1 MSYIKLLQ
9 EDRRLTVL
17 RLLAQSPGHGANH
30 YVLQAGLDQMGH
42 KVSRDLLKSEL
53 AWLAEQGLVAIED
66 LGGPVV
72 ASLSGRGEDVASG
85 RAVVP
90 GVKKPVPG
98 E

>member
-1 MSYIKLLQ
+1 MSYTKLLQ
-9 EDRRLTVL
+9 EDRRLTLL
-17 RLLAQSPGHGANH
+17 RLLAASPGHEANH

-42 KVSRDLLKSEL
+42 NISRDLVQSEL
-53 AWLAEQGLVAIED
+53 SWLEEQGLITLERLDA
-66 LGGPVV
+66 LVV
-72 ASLSGRGEDVASG
+72 ATLNGRGEDVCNG

>member
-1 MSYIKLLQ
+1 MSYTKLLQ

-17 RLLAQSPGHGANH
+17 RLLAQSPGHEANH

-42 KVSRDLLKSEL
+42 NISRDLVKSEL
-53 AWLAEQGLVAIED
+53 IWLGEQGLIVVED
-66 LGGPVV
+66 LGGPFV
-72 ASLSGRGEDVASG
+72 ASLTGRGEDVANG
-85 RAVVP
+85 RAFVP